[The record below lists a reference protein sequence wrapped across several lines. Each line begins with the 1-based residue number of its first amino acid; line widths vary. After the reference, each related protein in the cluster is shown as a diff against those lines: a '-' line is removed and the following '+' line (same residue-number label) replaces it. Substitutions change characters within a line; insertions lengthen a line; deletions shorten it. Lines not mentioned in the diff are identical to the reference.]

1 MVHGMAG
8 SAALL
13 VLTASTIDSP
23 AVGIVYVALFGL
35 GSIVGMAVL
44 SVVIAAP
51 LVASAR
57 WLSLGNRLLRGG
69 VGMTTASLGLAVVL
83 DTAPALSRFI

>member
-13 VLTASTIDSP
+13 ILTASTINSP

-44 SVVIAAP
+44 SVVVAAP
-51 LVASAR
+51 LAASAH
-57 WLSLGNRLLRGG
+57 WLSIGNRLLRSG
-69 VGMTTASLGLAVVL
+69 VGMATAGLGLAVVL
-83 DTAPALSRFI
+83 DTAPALSQFI